1 MVLII
6 MKIKER
12 ELLRQII
19 EDSINSGLVKIFG
32 RRDKHDLDLELDFVV
47 KTLSKHIVEDL
58 KEQLVL

>member
-6 MKIKER
+6 MKIDER

-32 RRDKHDLDLELDFVV
+32 RRDKHDLDLELDFVIES
-47 KTLSKHIVEDL
+47 LSKHIVEDL
-58 KEQLVL
+58 KEQLIL